1 MPTRVY
7 HPTAS
12 SFRDV
17 ETGDVKAW
25 TDQGWTTAKRKHIDD
40 SEWPAAPTKAAS
52 GKRTANQK
60 ASEKRTANQKAS
72 GKRAP
77 AKATKGVAE
86 TPTVSS
92 GSATSFPEAGKSETA
107 ETVIT

>member
-7 HPTAS
+7 HPTAN

-40 SEWPAAPTKAAS
+40 SEWPAAPAKAAS
-52 GKRTANQK
+52 GKRA
-60 ASEKRTANQKAS
+60 ANQKAS

-77 AKATKGVAE
+77 AKATKSAAV

-92 GSATSFPEAGKSETA
+92 GPATGFPEAGKSDTA
-107 ETVIT
+107 ETVTT